1 MGIWVLINKKDLY
14 LKGYNGNRIGYG
26 VDENTALVVEGNK
39 GTVLGE
45 NGVFIID
52 MTTAAKMPD

>member
-1 MGIWVLINKKDLY
+1 M
-14 LKGYNGNRIGYG
+14 GYG

-39 GTVLGE
+39 ATVLGE

-52 MTTAAKMPD
+52 MQAASKMAD